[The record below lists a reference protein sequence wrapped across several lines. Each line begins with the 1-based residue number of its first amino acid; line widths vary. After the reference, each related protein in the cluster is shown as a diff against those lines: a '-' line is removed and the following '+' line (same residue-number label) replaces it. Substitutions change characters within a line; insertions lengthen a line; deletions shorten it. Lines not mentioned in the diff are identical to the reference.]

1 MLKKNIILAI
11 ASGFGCALGYVLQR
25 LLLPGAYGPSYPSIW
40 VVALVAFAVSSL
52 ASFAVFTLIELVRKR
67 KR

>member
-1 MLKKNIILAI
+1 MLKKNIILAL

-25 LLLPGAYGPSYPSIW
+25 LLLPGAYAPSYPPIW
-40 VVALVAFAVSSL
+40 VIALASFPMSSL
-52 ASFAVFTLIELVRKR
+52 AAFIVFTLVELVRKM